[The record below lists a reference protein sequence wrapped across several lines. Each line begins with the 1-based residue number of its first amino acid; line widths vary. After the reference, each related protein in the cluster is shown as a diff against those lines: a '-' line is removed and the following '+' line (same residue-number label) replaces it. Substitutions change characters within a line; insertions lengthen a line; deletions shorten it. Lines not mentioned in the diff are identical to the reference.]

1 MDGEG
6 DMGGGGWAFL
16 WTCVYRSVFVC
27 ESRLIDV
34 DAWKKGRNRKETGG
48 GVRVVRR
55 RGGWV

>member
-1 MDGEG
+1 
-6 DMGGGGWAFL
+6 MGGPGWAFL